1 MKKKFKWRLWL
12 RILHRDAGYLFFAAT
27 VIYSVSGI
35 AINHLSDWDPN
46 YSITS
51 HDFNFDIPEDF
62 SNPDEATVKSVIAQI
77 GEEKNYKKH
86 YVRNQGNL
94 KVFLKDNGN
103 IIIDRSTG
111 EGYLERVERRAILH
125 AFNYLHYNPGKWWV
139 WFSDIF
145 SFALFF
151 MAVSG
156 LFLVKGKKGIT
167 GRGAWMT
174 ALGIIVPILYLV
186 LYYS

>member
-1 MKKKFKWRLWL
+1 MRKIKWRKWL

-27 VIYSVSGI
+27 VVYSVSGI
-35 AINHLSDWDPN
+35 AINHLNDWDPN
-46 YSITS
+46 YAITTR
-51 HDFNFDIPEDF
+51 DFKVNLPPDF
-62 SNPDEATVKSVIAQI
+62 SNPDEGAVLAVLKQV

-86 YVRNQGNL
+86 YVRNQGSL
-94 KVFLKDNGN
+94 KVFLKGNAN
-103 IIIDRSTG
+103 IIINRSTG
-111 EGYLERVERRAILH
+111 EGYLERVERRAVLH
-125 AFNYLHYNPGKWWV
+125 AFNYLHYNPGRWWTV
-139 WFSDIF
+139 FSDIF

-151 MAVSG
+151 MAASG
-156 LFLVKGKKGIT
+156 LFMIKGKKGIT